1 MKCIVTGASSGIG
14 RYIAIY
20 LGDLGYEVILVSR
33 NKLSLDEVSRK
44 IDNSRVYVCDLRRDD
59 EVDRFCQFIK
69 KERPYVVVNNAG
81 FGAFGL
87 YDEISLDKEIDM
99 IKVNVVAMHKISKAF
114 LEVSSGSENRYLL
127 NVASSAGLMPGGP
140 MMSAYYASK
149 SYVRSYSLG
158 IYKELKEDSRNMSVS
173 VLCPGPVD
181 TNFNQVAG
189 GHFSVESLSSEYV
202 AKYAVRK
209 MFRKKLLIIPGLKMK
224 LAVFFSRFLP
234 TKLLLFITLKIQHK
248 KR

>member
-14 RYIAIY
+14 RDIARC
-20 LGDLGYEVILVSR
+20 LGSLGYEVILVSR
-33 NKLSLDEVSRK
+33 DKKSLDDISNEIR
-44 IDNSRVYVCDLRRDD
+44 NSSVYVCDLRNED
-59 EVDRFCQFIK
+59 EVDEFCQFIK
-69 KERPYVVVNNAG
+69 IEKPYVVVNNAG

-87 YDEISLDKEIDM
+87 YDEIGLNKEIDM
-99 IKVNVVAMHKISKAF
+99 INVNVIAMHKITKAF
-114 LEVSSGSENRYLL
+114 LEASNEANERYLL

-149 SYVRSYSLG
+149 CYVRSYSLG
-158 IYKELKEDSRNMSVS
+158 IYKEVKVKNRNLSVS

-189 GHFSVESLSSEYV
+189 GHFSVKALSSEYV
-202 AKYAVRK
+202 ARYAVKK
-209 MFRKKLLIIPGLKMK
+209 MFKKKLLVVPGIKMK
-224 LAVFFSRFLP
+224 LVVLFSRFLP
-234 TKLLLFITLKIQHK
+234 IKLLLSITLRIQHK